1 MGKNYT
7 QYRPIKTTASQ
18 FECESINLEKA
29 AEIEEFDQQM
39 DTEIHDQHRIINNLL
54 YDEDNESIS
63 NIINYN
69 NAETSHRSYNPV
81 KYLPGLF
88 RNN

>member
-1 MGKNYT
+1 
-7 QYRPIKTTASQ
+7 
-18 FECESINLEKA
+18 
-29 AEIEEFDQQM
+29 M
-39 DTEIHDQHRIINNLL
+39 DTEIHDQHHIYGNPLYNEDTESLPSNL
-54 YDEDNESIS
+54 N
-63 NIINYN
+63 NYN